1 MTTEATAHPER
12 ADPERADPDDEA
24 LLARLCQALP
34 AGADLVGA
42 VRAALADAAR
52 RAAAAEQRAR
62 RAERAAALLRAQA
75 DGAQDALLVTTPEGR
90 VEALNAAAARVLRLP
105 AQAAGF
111 LLGDVTPGAS
121 PRLLVGGPRRVEAQR
136 ADGEAF
142 VAEVTC
148 EEVLHDDER
157 RFVVCLRDA
166 QGPPA
171 PAEAT
176 PPGPEALRTLAA
188 EKHQRSAILSAT
200 SDGMLL
206 VDPGGVVAYANR
218 RFGELV
224 SVDVDGVDGETAG
237 ALAQRL
243 REQAP
248 APAQAFDRV
257 LLAADRTREVGP
269 VRCVLG
275 ARTLR
280 LSMSPVVRDGGAFLG
295 SLVVVRDVT
304 VEEKVQRAKEELIG
318 NVSHELRTPLTSIRG
333 FVDLLR
339 AGRAGAVTAK
349 QKELL
354 EIVAENVTRLTA
366 LVADLLEVDRVAQA
380 PLAEVRVDLVPLL
393 RDALAVEE
401 AGAARK
407 ALSLSL
413 EAPEALEAVGDPD
426 RLRQVFGNLLSNA
439 VKYTARGGVSVV
451 AAALDGERVRVE
463 VRDTG
468 VGIRPADRDQL
479 FQRFFRADDPA
490 VRAAGGTGLGLSIVK
505 TLVERQHGAIEVES
519 EPGRGTCF
527 RVLLPA
533 RLSGRGRRDR
543 PSSTTMAR
551 PLERLSE
558 ATPPPTDWPR
568 ALAIDA
574 DVDRQRLYQATL
586 RAAGV
591 EAVPAPHLARA
602 REVAQGRAPAL
613 VLVAA
618 DLPELEGADGWGAVR
633 QDPALRGAPLVVVI
647 APEEIGRALR
657 AGVDGIVTR
666 PVEPAAL
673 RAEVERVLALGRAA
687 PGAAP

>member
-1 MTTEATAHPER
+1 MTTEGTV
-12 ADPERADPDDEA
+12 DDPDRAAPGDEA
-24 LLARLCQALP
+24 LLARLRQALP
-34 AGADLVGA
+34 PADGLLAA
-42 VRAALADAAR
+42 VRTALGDHAR

-62 RAERAAALLRAQA
+62 RAERAAALLQAQVDQA
-75 DGAQDALLVTTPEGR
+75 ADALLLTTPEGR
-90 VEALNAAAARVLRLP
+90 VEALNAAATRLLRLP
-105 AQAAGF
+105 AARPGF
-111 LLGDVTPGAS
+111 LLADVAPGAS
-121 PRLLVGGPRRVEAQR
+121 PRLLVGAPRRLEAQR

-142 VAEVTC
+142 VAEASC
-148 EEVLHDDER
+148 AEVAHDDER
-157 RFVVCLRDA
+157 RFVVCLRDTQA
-166 QGPPA
+166 APP
-171 PAEAT
+171 PSD
-176 PPGPEALRTLAA
+176 PPPSPEALRTLAA

-224 SVDVDGVDGETAG
+224 GLDVDQVDGEAAG

-243 REQAP
+243 RERGP
-248 APAQAFDRV
+248 TPGQAFDLV
-257 LLAADRTREVGP
+257 LLAADRQREVGP
-269 VRCVLG
+269 VRCLLG

-280 LSMSPVVRDGGAFLG
+280 LSMSPVRRDDAAFLG

-339 AGRAGAVTAK
+339 AGRAGAVTSK

-354 EIVAENVTRLTA
+354 EIVAENVTRLTS

-380 PLAEVRVDLVPLL
+380 PLAEVRLDLVPLL

-401 AGAARK
+401 ASAARK
-407 ALSLSL
+407 ALALEL
-413 EAPEALEAVGDPD
+413 EAPEALEVVGDPD

-451 AAALDGERVRVE
+451 AAPVDAERVRVE

-468 VGIRPADRDQL
+468 VGIRPGDIAQL

-505 TLVERQHGAIEVES
+505 TLVERQQGAVEVES
-519 EPGRGTCF
+519 EPGRGSCF
-527 RVLLPA
+527 RVLLRA
-533 RLSGRGRRDR
+533 GRSRAER
-543 PSSTTMAR
+543 PSSTTLPR
-551 PLERLSE
+551 HVERLTDS
-558 ATPPPTDWPR
+558 TPPPADWPR
-568 ALAIDA
+568 LLAVDA
-574 DVDRQRLYQATL
+574 DPERQRLYQATL
-586 RAAGV
+586 RAIGV

-602 REVAQGRAPAL
+602 REVAQGSPPQL
-613 VLVAA
+613 LLVAT
-618 DLPELEGADGWGAVR
+618 DLPELEAADGWGAAR
-633 QDPALRGAPLVVVI
+633 QDAALRKAPLVVVI

-657 AGVDGIVTR
+657 AGVDGLVTR

-673 RAEVERVLALGRAA
+673 RAEVERVLALRRAA
-687 PGAAP
+687 PEAP